1 MQANGVFGATNTIF
15 TNVEGRGNY
24 TSVSNNLIGGGN
36 LILTGSNNLVLT
48 EGGGA
53 HFGRYNANDG
63 RRNTTGENIL
73 SVGTGTSSAR
83 KTGFLIDSG
92 SNSFFEGTLNVSGST
107 SLTGSLTIQSG
118 SSFFANGNK
127 QFNVGAFQSNINQ
140 SGSAN
145 VSQSMNFEVTDISS
159 GVSIASNSQITLAN
173 SGTYNIQF
181 SAQIL
186 ADTGADDVYIWL
198 KKNGTNVSAS
208 AGHVVLANNEE
219 LIAAWNYVVDAAAS
233 DYFELVWQNTQGD
246 ALLLAEN
253 ASGNIPSIPSII
265 LTVTQV
271 R

>member
-1 MQANGVFGATNTIF
+1 
-15 TNVEGRGNY
+15 
-24 TSVSNNLIGGGN
+24 
-36 LILTGSNNLVLT
+36 
-48 EGGGA
+48 
-53 HFGRYNANDG
+53 
-63 RRNTTGENIL
+63 
-73 SVGTGTSSAR
+73 
-83 KTGFLIDSG
+83 
-92 SNSFFEGTLNVSGST
+92 
-107 SLTGSLTIQSG
+107 LTIQSG

-159 GVSIASNSQITLAN
+159 GVSIVSNSRITLAN

-198 KKNGTNVSAS
+198 KKNGTNVAAS

-233 DYFELVWQNTQGD
+233 DYFEIVWQSTNGD
-246 ALLLAEN
+246 AILLTETAT
-253 ASGNIPSIPSII
+253 GNIPSIPSVI